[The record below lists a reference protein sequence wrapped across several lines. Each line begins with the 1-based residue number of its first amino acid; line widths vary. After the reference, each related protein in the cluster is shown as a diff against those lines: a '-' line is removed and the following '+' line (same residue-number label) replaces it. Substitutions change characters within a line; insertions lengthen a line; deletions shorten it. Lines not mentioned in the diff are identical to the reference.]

1 MKKNEARSSSGRSR
15 AKALA
20 AKFMS
25 MANNSALVK
34 ELQKARKNNM
44 LLERAKELLGG
55 KRENSSDQGLK
66 AEPPRLMRVCWCWVR
81 PIYKGASA
89 TQGSS

>member
-1 MKKNEARSSSGRSR
+1 MKKNEARPSSGRSR

-20 AKFMS
+20 AKFRS

-44 LLERAKELLGG
+44 LLKRAKELLEGRG
-55 KRENSSDQGLK
+55 ENSSDQGLK
-66 AEPPRLMRVCWCWVR
+66 AEPPRLKRICWCW
-81 PIYKGASA
+81 GAA
-89 TQGSS
+89 YL